1 MTMPE
6 NKRAEAE
13 IAQCEG
19 QDAATK
25 YMDYPIWE
33 ADIPRDSIC
42 MDYAKKLL
50 ADMVENDT
58 MPNEHLS
65 REDWEECFFHGFM
78 TNIRETRD
86 ALFWKEEKRIMHSE

>member
-42 MDYAKKLL
+42 IEFVLNMLKE
-50 ADMVENDT
+50 MVESDT
-58 MPNEHLS
+58 MPNEYLS
-65 REDWEECFFHGFM
+65 REEWEEYYYDGFM
-78 TNIRETRD
+78 SKIRETRD